1 MVCRAMKTNRPVV
14 ECNVRSLPGFEKK
27 PYDCVGVVPRAIGGK
42 SFRGITVD
50 SSSSNTFKGEEATIH
65 SILRPYAAIT
75 VFTIDDAED

>member
-1 MVCRAMKTNRPVV
+1 MKTNRPVV

-27 PYDCVGVVPRAIGGK
+27 TYNCVGVVPIAIDGK
-42 SFRGITVD
+42 SFGGITVD

-65 SILRPYAAIT
+65 AILSPYAAII